1 MSVLDQAVATEAS
14 ITDLTARI
22 LALRDH
28 LIGGKDVAN
37 PQLPAPTMGGLLGQL
52 EVATNRNSIITKL
65 AADALAQIEAAL
77 GIDVNSQPEP
87 VVTASAQ

>member
-28 LIGGKDVAN
+28 LTGAKDVAN
-37 PQLPAPTMGGLLGQL
+37 PQLPAATMGGLLGQL
-52 EVATNRNSIITKL
+52 QTATFRNIVITKL
-65 AADALAQIEAAL
+65 AADALAEIEAAL
-77 GIDVNSQPEP
+77 GIDLNGPQPEAP
-87 VVTASAQ
+87 VAQ